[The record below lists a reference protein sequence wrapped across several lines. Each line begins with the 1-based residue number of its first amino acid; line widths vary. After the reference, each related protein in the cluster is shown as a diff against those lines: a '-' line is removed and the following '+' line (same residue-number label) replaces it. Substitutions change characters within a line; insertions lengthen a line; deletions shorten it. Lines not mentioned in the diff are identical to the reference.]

1 MALLIK
7 QLNKQFIKNRAG
19 DGIITSDDVTA
30 ASASFAANVEENDPN
45 FVGAMGPILYHIDL
59 MQEDIDELRRF
70 ITGSM
75 QIPSAIGG
83 ASSAG
88 DIGLGT
94 EVIDLGGTNNIL
106 QGAVFYKTSTSW
118 GAANATSAGQAAYG
132 FLGISKGGN
141 MADGF
146 ITRGI
151 VYVATDPGGSV
162 GDLVYL
168 STINNRLTT
177 TAPSANGN
185 VVRIVGHK
193 LGTNLIYFNPSTN
206 WVELSV

>member
-1 MALLIK
+1 
-7 QLNKQFIKNRAG
+7 
-19 DGIITSDDVTA
+19 
-30 ASASFAANVEENDPN
+30 
-45 FVGAMGPILYHIDL
+45 
-59 MQEDIDELRRF
+59 
-70 ITGSM
+70 
-75 QIPSAIGG
+75 
-83 ASSAG
+83 
-88 DIGLGT
+88 
-94 EVIDLGGTNNIL
+94 
-106 QGAVFYKTSTSW
+106 
-118 GAANATSAGQAAYG
+118 
-132 FLGISKGGN
+132 